1 MKIQEVHLNKFKRFT
16 DLTIKDIPE
25 SVKLVVLV
33 GPNGCGKTSI
43 FEAFN
48 HWYKYKGYRSWN
60 SSDVDYFVKSG
71 DVQDVKSSTWYDGRV
86 TINAYDEA
94 LNSADNIK
102 DAFIFVRHIETNLI
116 LRLRPY
122 QSRMILKIILNL
134 TR

>member
-1 MKIQEVHLNKFKRFT
+1 MW
-16 DLTIKDIPE
+16 
-25 SVKLVVLV
+25 
-33 GPNGCGKTSI
+33 KTSI

>member
-48 HWYKYKGYRSWN
+48 HWYKYN
-60 SSDVDYFVKSG
+60 LKSA
-71 DVQDVKSSTWYDGRV
+71 S
-86 TINAYDEA
+86 N
-94 LNSADNIK
+94 LNG
-102 DAFIFVRHIETNLI
+102 NLNCSKE
-116 LRLRPY
+116 LEHY
-122 QSRMILKIILNL
+122 AS
-134 TR
+134 

>member
-48 HWYKYKGYRSWN
+48 HWYKYKGYRS
-60 SSDVDYFVKSG
+60 
-71 DVQDVKSSTWYDGRV
+71 
-86 TINAYDEA
+86 
-94 LNSADNIK
+94 
-102 DAFIFVRHIETNLI
+102 
-116 LRLRPY
+116 
-122 QSRMILKIILNL
+122 
-134 TR
+134 